1 MATSGDFLLATDGD
15 FLMAMDSR
23 VRSTCCPIQPGIA
36 HPAFG
41 RILRTPICC
50 TSARNASAPSQ
61 PNPSARPGPSGPGD
75 PVSSFLNARVANTAA
90 FYADAKSKGAQ
101 LLTEQPDRE
110 AETRCYR
117 RDPDG

>member
-50 TSARNASAPSQ
+50 TSTRNASCTGNAE
-61 PNPSARPGPSGPGD
+61 
-75 PVSSFLNARVANTAA
+75 SFSR
-90 FYADAKSKGAQ
+90 
-101 LLTEQPDRE
+101 
-110 AETRCYR
+110 TRFKR
-117 RDPDG
+117 AW